1 MDLALI
7 KFSRPNCGK
16 INNND
21 CLLLNKLQ
29 NIPLIISKSSVSM
42 YW

>member
-7 KFSRPNCGK
+7 KFSRPNYGK

-21 CLLLNKLQ
+21 FLLLNKLQ